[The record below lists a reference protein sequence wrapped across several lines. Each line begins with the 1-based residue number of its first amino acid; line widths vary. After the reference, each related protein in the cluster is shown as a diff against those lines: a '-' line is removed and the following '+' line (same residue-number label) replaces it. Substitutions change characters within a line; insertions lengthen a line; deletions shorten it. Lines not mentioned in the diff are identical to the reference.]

1 MTSFLAP
8 PDIQKYCFYWGFCMP
23 SRFLPIFSQENVG
36 FTRQRAPLNHP
47 RTPKDPK
54 SAPRTPKGSFQ
65 DPWRSPGGLRGTTD
79 DSWHFS
85 CFIMLSRCKH
95 HQGSPKEPPRTPRGP
110 FKDAP
115 GTPRTPSTPKDTQR
129 IPKGLLRDPQG
140 PPQDPQGPPND
151 FQSTYIAIY
160 IAIYC

>member
-1 MTSFLAP
+1 
-8 PDIQKYCFYWGFCMP
+8 MP
-23 SRFLPIFSQENVG
+23 SRFLLIFFQENVG

-65 DPWRSPGGLRGTTD
+65 DPWRSPGSLRGTTD
-79 DSWHFS
+79 DSRHFS
-85 CFIMLSRCKH
+85 CFIMFSRCKH

-115 GTPRTPSTPKDTQR
+115 GIPRTPKHPQGY
-129 IPKGLLRDPQG
+129 PEDPQRSPEG
-140 PPQDPQGPPND
+140 PLRTPQDPQGPPND